1 MTKDFKRFYV
11 SRAMFLGAT
20 MFLASI
26 GMASANPST
35 DTFGSNE
42 PNPVVA
48 SPQQAKHTIKG
59 VVEDQFGP
67 IAGANVV
74 EKGTTNGTITDMDG
88 NFSLEVAPNSI
99 LIVSFIGYKEQQI
112 PVNSQKTVT
121 IKLTEDSQALEEVV
135 VVGYGTQKKVNLS
148 GSVTSVNVSEMAESR
163 PLTNISTALAGTAPG
178 VQITS
183 SNNIPSNNGDAD
195 IKVRGQG
202 TLNNSSPLVIIDGVE
217 GSLNSVSPQDVETV
231 SVLKDAASSAIY
243 GSRAANGVILITTK
257 SGKSGKMKLDYTG
270 YVSFQTLDK
279 PYDVVSDYASYMEYL
294 NEGMTNSNKPAPF
307 SQNVINLWREK
318 SKDPNGLN
326 EYGMPNYLA
335 YPNSDIFDVYE
346 TGVSHQHNLSA
357 SGGSE
362 KITYYTSFNYLNNP
376 GILENCGYERFSLRA
391 NIDSQ
396 IKDWLKLGVNL
407 SGYTANTTPVSEN
420 IKDIYTYGLTG
431 GNPGIAY
438 LDDQN
443 RLGINANAEDD
454 PQNATNNPYNRL
466 RNTTGNVQTN
476 TLKTRLYAILT
487 PLKGLTIQGSYT
499 YDYYD
504 KFKESKPN
512 FVPMYNFQTN
522 TLYTDGV
529 GQTSIYNYN
538 EKTFRNFMDATIRY
552 ERNFFDDRLSTNLMV
567 GASQEQYKRQY
578 FSATRKDLI
587 DPSLG
592 VIDGAIGESSS
603 TGNIT
608 EWAMR
613 SYFGRLNLGWDDKY
627 LFEANLRADGSSRF
641 LADNRWG
648 YFPSFSAAWRISEE
662 EFMKNISWLDNL
674 KIRASYGS
682 LGNNTLGSNRDNDGN
697 YTSQSLYAQTN
708 YVLARAVAMGL
719 SQTAIANAALTWE
732 TTYITNVGLDY
743 NVLGNR
749 LSGSI
754 EFFNKKTDGI
764 LIDLPAP
771 MVHGNA
777 TIPKQNA
784 AQVTNK
790 GLEFSANWSDRAGKD
805 FSYNIGFNFTY
816 IKNNVDK
823 FKGDDPSY
831 DGARMLKEGLP
842 IWSLYVREVDRIVQT
857 DEDLALV
864 QSMLDNPDVKGKVVF
879 PYGTPQKGDIL
890 YKDLNGDGYITED
903 DRTVIGNTN
912 PKVQGGFGLSGQW
925 KGFDFAM
932 NFNFMLDFDV
942 NNATAYQLSS
952 SESNKNKFYN
962 VLSTFADKGWR
973 YTRDGDGECLYKC
986 YYIDGSLDMYR
997 ELNEGR
1003 TLWNPT
1009 DVTKKI
1015 THSYFIEDGSFL
1027 RCQDLT
1033 VGYTL
1038 PGNLT
1043 SKWGISKAR
1052 FYVSASNL
1060 FIITGYSGYDPEV
1073 DIQTGLTCGMDYN
1086 RYPRSRSFVLGTN
1099 ITF

>member
-362 KITYYTSFNYLNNP
+362 KITYYPSFNYLNNP

-890 YKDLNGDGYITED
+890 YKDLNGDGLVNDD
-903 DRTVIGNTN
+903 DRVVVGNGKN
-912 PKVQGGFGLSGQW
+912 PTFTYGMNLGFNW
-925 KGFDFAM
+925 KGIDFSA
-932 NFNFMLDFDV
+932 LLQGQAVIKDV
-942 NNATAYQLSS
+942 YLSALYKSTVRQGYQL
-952 SESNKNKFYN
+952 N
-962 VLSTFADKGWR
+962 ADIIEGRW
-973 YTRDGDGECLYKC
+973 Y
-986 YYIDGSLDMYR
+986 
-997 ELNEGR
+997 EGR
-1003 TLWNPT
+1003 TDAKYPRLLDYSDTRNEQYSDFW
-1009 DVTKKI
+1009 VASKAYLKI
-1015 THSYFIEDGSFL
+1015 RNITL
-1027 RCQDLT
+1027 
-1033 VGYTL
+1033 GYTL
-1038 PGNLT
+1038 PSAWTKVAYMDRVRIYGSLENFFT
-1043 SKWGISKAR
+1043 FTKWK
-1052 FYVSASNL
+1052 
-1060 FIITGYSGYDPEV
+1060 GYDPEI
-1073 DIQTGLTCGMDYN
+1073 DGIT
-1086 RYPRSRSFVLGTN
+1086 YPTMRQAVIGVN
-1099 ITF
+1099 VTF

>member
-1 MTKDFKRFYV
+1 MTKDFTHFHASK
-11 SRAMFLGAT
+11 ALFLGTT
-20 MFLASI
+20 MLLTSVAE
-26 GMASANPST
+26 MSANPSVESLRPMRPT
-35 DTFGSNE
+35 AT
-42 PNPVVA
+42 VT
-48 SPQQAKHTIKG
+48 SPQQAKQTIKG
-59 VVEDQFGP
+59 VVQDTFGP
-67 IAGANVV
+67 IVGANVI

-88 NFSLEVAPNSI
+88 NFTLDVEPNSI
-99 LIVSFIGYKEQQI
+99 LVVTFIGYKEQQV
-112 PVNSQKTVT
+112 PVNNQKTFN
-121 IKLTEDSQALEEVV
+121 IKLAEDSQALDEVV
-135 VVGYGTQKKVNLS
+135 VVGYGTQKKVNMS

-183 SNNIPSNNGDAD
+183 SNNLPSNNGDAD

-217 GSLNSVSPQDVETV
+217 GTLNSVSPQDVETV

-257 SGKSGKMKLDYTG
+257 QGKSGKMKLDYTG
-270 YVSFQTLDK
+270 YVSFQTLDQ
-279 PYDVVSDYASYMEYL
+279 PYEVVSDYANYMEYL
-294 NEGMTNSNKPAPF
+294 NEGMANSNKPKPF
-307 SQNVINLWREK
+307 SENVINLWREK

-335 YPNSDIFDVYE
+335 YPNNSIFDVYE
-346 TGVSHQHNLSA
+346 TGVSHQHNISA

-376 GILENCGYERFSLRA
+376 GILENCGFERFSLRA
-391 NIDSQ
+391 NVDSQ
-396 IKDWLKLGVNL
+396 VKDWLKIGVNL
-407 SGYTANTTPVSEN
+407 SGYTSNTTPVSDN
-420 IKDIYTYGLTG
+420 IDDIYTYGLTG

-466 RNTTGNVQTN
+466 RNVSGNIQVN

-512 FVPMYNFQTN
+512 FVSMYNFQTN

-538 EKTFRNFMDATIRY
+538 EKTFRNFMDATVRY
-552 ERNFFDDRLSTNLMV
+552 ERNFFDNRLSTNLMV
-567 GASQEQYKRQY
+567 GGSQEQYKRQF
-578 FSATRKDLI
+578 FSGTRKDLI
-587 DPSLG
+587 DPSLN
-592 VIDGAIGESSS
+592 VIEGAIGESST
-603 TGNIT
+603 TGNVT

-613 SYFGRLNLGWDDKY
+613 SFFGRLNLGWDDKY
-627 LFEANLRADGSSRF
+627 LLEVNLRADGSSRF

-662 EFMKNISWLDNL
+662 SFMENTKNWLDNL

-682 LGNNTLGSNRDNDGN
+682 LGNNTLGDNRDNDGN

-708 YVLARAVAMGL
+708 YVLGRAVAMGL

-743 NVLGNR
+743 NILGNR

-754 EFFNKKTDGI
+754 EYFNKRTEGI

-771 MVHGNA
+771 KVHGNA
-777 TIPKQNA
+777 TIPKQNS
-784 AQVTNK
+784 AQITNK
-790 GLEFSANWSDRAGKD
+790 GLEFSTNWNDKIGKD
-805 FSYNIGFNFTY
+805 FSYNVGFNFTY

-823 FKGDDPSY
+823 FKGEDYTIKD
-831 DGARMLKEGLP
+831 ARILQEGLP
-842 IWSLYVREVDRIVQT
+842 IWSLYVREADRIIQT

-864 QSMLDNPDVKGKVVF
+864 QAMLDNPAVEGKVVF

-890 YKDLNGDGYITED
+890 YKDLNGDGLVNDD
-903 DRTVIGNTN
+903 DRTVVGNGQN
-912 PKVQGGFGLSGQW
+912 PTFTYGINLGFSW
-925 KGFDFAM
+925 KGIDFSTLIQGQAGIK
-932 NFNFMLDFDV
+932 DV
-942 NNATAYQLSS
+942 YLSALYKTTVRQGYQL
-952 SESNKNKFYN
+952 N
-962 VLSTFADKGWR
+962 ADV
-973 YTRDGDGECLYKC
+973 
-986 YYIDGSLDMYR
+986 IDGRWY
-997 ELNEGR
+997 EGR
-1003 TLWNPT
+1003 TDAASYPRLLDYSDTRNEQYSDFWVT
-1009 DVTKKI
+1009 DKSYLKI
-1015 THSYFIEDGSFL
+1015 RNITL
-1027 RCQDLT
+1027 
-1033 VGYTL
+1033 GYTL
-1038 PGNLT
+1038 PT
-1043 SKWGISKAR
+1043 AWSKVAYMDRVR
-1052 FYVSASNL
+1052 FYGSLEN
-1060 FIITGYSGYDPEV
+1060 FFTFTKWKGYDPEV
-1073 DIQTGLTCGMDYN
+1073 NGIK
-1086 RYPRSRSFVLGTN
+1086 YPTMRQVVVGVN
-1099 ITF
+1099 VTF

>member
-538 EKTFRNFMDATIRY
+538 EKTFRNFMDATI
-552 ERNFFDDRLSTNLMV
+552 
-567 GASQEQYKRQY
+567 
-578 FSATRKDLI
+578 
-587 DPSLG
+587 
-592 VIDGAIGESSS
+592 
-603 TGNIT
+603 
-608 EWAMR
+608 
-613 SYFGRLNLGWDDKY
+613 
-627 LFEANLRADGSSRF
+627 
-641 LADNRWG
+641 
-648 YFPSFSAAWRISEE
+648 
-662 EFMKNISWLDNL
+662 
-674 KIRASYGS
+674 
-682 LGNNTLGSNRDNDGN
+682 
-697 YTSQSLYAQTN
+697 
-708 YVLARAVAMGL
+708 
-719 SQTAIANAALTWE
+719 
-732 TTYITNVGLDY
+732 
-743 NVLGNR
+743 
-749 LSGSI
+749 
-754 EFFNKKTDGI
+754 
-764 LIDLPAP
+764 
-771 MVHGNA
+771 
-777 TIPKQNA
+777 
-784 AQVTNK
+784 
-790 GLEFSANWSDRAGKD
+790 
-805 FSYNIGFNFTY
+805 
-816 IKNNVDK
+816 
-823 FKGDDPSY
+823 
-831 DGARMLKEGLP
+831 
-842 IWSLYVREVDRIVQT
+842 
-857 DEDLALV
+857 
-864 QSMLDNPDVKGKVVF
+864 
-879 PYGTPQKGDIL
+879 
-890 YKDLNGDGYITED
+890 
-903 DRTVIGNTN
+903 
-912 PKVQGGFGLSGQW
+912 
-925 KGFDFAM
+925 
-932 NFNFMLDFDV
+932 
-942 NNATAYQLSS
+942 
-952 SESNKNKFYN
+952 
-962 VLSTFADKGWR
+962 
-973 YTRDGDGECLYKC
+973 
-986 YYIDGSLDMYR
+986 
-997 ELNEGR
+997 
-1003 TLWNPT
+1003 
-1009 DVTKKI
+1009 
-1015 THSYFIEDGSFL
+1015 
-1027 RCQDLT
+1027 
-1033 VGYTL
+1033 
-1038 PGNLT
+1038 
-1043 SKWGISKAR
+1043 
-1052 FYVSASNL
+1052 
-1060 FIITGYSGYDPEV
+1060 
-1073 DIQTGLTCGMDYN
+1073 
-1086 RYPRSRSFVLGTN
+1086 
-1099 ITF
+1099 

>member
-1 MTKDFKRFYV
+1 MKALKLRKWCVWITMLFMAQALFAQQV
-11 SRAMFLGAT
+11 SINGT
-20 MFLASI
+20 VISGTDNYPVVGASI
-26 GMASANPST
+26 
-35 DTFGSNE
+35 
-42 PNPVVA
+42 
-48 SPQQAKHTIKG
+48 
-59 VVEDQFGP
+59 
-67 IAGANVV
+67 V
-74 EKGTTNGTITDMDG
+74 EKGTTNGIITDMDG
-88 NFSLEVAPNSI
+88 NFTLEVSPNSV
-99 LIVSFIGYKEQQI
+99 LVVSFIGFKEQQI
-112 PVNSQKTVT
+112 PVNNQKSLR
-121 IKLTEDSQALEEVV
+121 IKLSEDSQALDEVV

-217 GSLNSVSPQDVETV
+217 GNLNSVSPQDVETV

-257 SGKSGKMKLDYTG
+257 SGKAGRMKIDYTG
-270 YVSFQTLDK
+270 YVSFQSLNK
-279 PYDVVSDYASYMEYL
+279 PYDVVTDYASYMEYM
-294 NEGMTNSNKPAPF
+294 NEGMRNSNKPEPF

-326 EYGMPNYLA
+326 EHGIPNYLA

-346 TGVSHQHNLSA
+346 TGVSHQHSLSA
-357 SGGSE
+357 TGGSE
-362 KITYYTSFNYLNNP
+362 KVTYYTSFNYLNNP

-396 IKDWLKLGVNL
+396 VKDWLKIGVNL

-420 IKDIYTYGLTG
+420 INDIYTYGLTG

-443 RLGINANAEDD
+443 RLGINANNEDD

-466 RNTTGNVQTN
+466 RNVSGNIGIN
-476 TLKTRLYAILT
+476 TLKTRMYAILT

-504 KFKESKPN
+504 KQKDSKPN

-538 EKTFRNFMDATIRY
+538 EKTYRNFMDAIARY
-552 ERNFFDDRLSTNLMV
+552 ERNYLNNRLSTNIMI
-567 GASQEQYKRQY
+567 GASQEQYKRSY
-578 FSATRKDLI
+578 FSATRKDLL

-592 VIDGAIGESSS
+592 VIGGAIGESSS
-603 TGNIT
+603 TGNVT

-613 SYFGRLNLGWDDKY
+613 SFFGRINLGWDDKY
-627 LFEANLRADGSSRF
+627 LLEANLRADGSSRF
-641 LADNRWG
+641 QKDNRWG

-662 EFMKNISWLDNL
+662 NFMKDFTWLDNL
-674 KIRASYGS
+674 KIRGSYGS

-697 YTSQSLYAQTN
+697 YLSQSLYAQTN
-708 YVLARAVAMGL
+708 YVLGRAVAMGL
-719 SQTAIANAALTWE
+719 SQTAIANANLSWE
-732 TTYITNVGLDY
+732 TTYITNLGVDY
-743 NVLGNR
+743 NMFSNR
-749 LSGSI
+749 LSGSL

-790 GLEFSANWSDRAGKD
+790 GVEFSVNWSDRVGKD
-805 FSYNIGFNFTY
+805 FDYNVGFNFTY

-823 FKGDDPSY
+823 FKGDEPSY

-842 IWSLYVREVDRIVQT
+842 IWSLYVREIDRIIQT
-857 DEDLALV
+857 DADLALV
-864 QSMLDNPDVKGKVVF
+864 ETMLNNPEVEGKVVF
-879 PYGTPQKGDIL
+879 PYGVPQKGDIL
-890 YKDLNGDGYITED
+890 YKDLNGDGLVNDD
-903 DRTVIGNTN
+903 DRTVIGDGRN
-912 PKVQGGFGLSGQW
+912 PTFTYGVNLGFNW
-925 KGFDFAM
+925 KGIDFSTLIQGVAGIK
-932 NFNFMLDFDV
+932 DV
-942 NNATAYQLSS
+942 YLS
-952 SESNKNKFYN
+952 N
-962 VLSTFADKGWR
+962 
-973 YTRDGDGECLYKC
+973 LYKSGVRQG
-986 YYIDGSLDMYR
+986 YQMNQEVIDGRWY
-997 ELNEGR
+997 EGR
-1003 TLWNPT
+1003 TDASYPRLLDYSDTRNEQYSDFW
-1009 DVTKKI
+1009 VASKAYLKI
-1015 THSYFIEDGSFL
+1015 RNITL
-1027 RCQDLT
+1027 
-1033 VGYTL
+1033 GYTL
-1038 PGNLT
+1038 PSQWTKVAYMDRVRVYGSLENFFT
-1043 SKWGISKAR
+1043 FSKWK
-1052 FYVSASNL
+1052 
-1060 FIITGYSGYDPEV
+1060 GYDPEV
-1073 DIQTGLTCGMDYN
+1073 SGVT
-1086 RYPRSRSFVLGTN
+1086 YPTMRQAVIGIN
-1099 ITF
+1099 VTF

>member
-1 MTKDFKRFYV
+1 MTKDFTHFHV
-11 SRAMFLGAT
+11 SKALFLGTT
-20 MFLASI
+20 MFLTSVSE
-26 GMASANPST
+26 MSANPSVELLRPT
-35 DTFGSNE
+35 GPSAT
-42 PNPVVA
+42 VT
-48 SPQQAKHTIKG
+48 SPQQAKQTIKG
-59 VVEDQFGP
+59 VVQDAFGP

-88 NFSLEVAPNSI
+88 NFTLDVAPNSI
-99 LIVSFIGYKEQQI
+99 LVITFIGYKEQQVPI
-112 PVNSQKTVT
+112 NNQKTFN
-121 IKLTEDSQALEEVV
+121 IRLAEDSQALDEVV
-135 VVGYGTQKKVNLS
+135 VVGYGTQKKVNMS

-183 SNNIPSNNGDAD
+183 SNNLPSNNGDAD

-217 GSLNSVSPQDVETV
+217 GTLNSVSPQDVETV

-257 SGKSGKMKLDYTG
+257 QGKSGKMKLDYTG
-270 YVSFQTLDK
+270 YVSFQTLDQ
-279 PYDVVSDYASYMEYL
+279 PYEVVSDYANYMEYL
-294 NEGMTNSNKPAPF
+294 NEGMANSNKPKPF
-307 SQNVINLWREK
+307 SENVINLWREK

-335 YPNSDIFDVYE
+335 YPNNSIFDVYE
-346 TGVSHQHNLSA
+346 TGVSHQHNISA

-376 GILENCGYERFSLRA
+376 GILENCGFERFSLRA
-391 NIDSQ
+391 NVDSQ
-396 IKDWLKLGVNL
+396 VKDWLKIGVNL
-407 SGYTANTTPVSEN
+407 SGYTSNTTPVSDN
-420 IKDIYTYGLTG
+420 IDDIYTYGLTG

-466 RNTTGNVQTN
+466 RNVSGNIQVN

-529 GQTSIYNYN
+529 GQTSISNYN
-538 EKTFRNFMDATIRY
+538 EKTFRNFMDATVRY

-567 GASQEQYKRQY
+567 GGSQEQYKRQF
-578 FSATRKDLI
+578 FSGTRKDLI
-587 DPSLG
+587 DPSLN
-592 VIDGAIGESSS
+592 VIEGAIGESST
-603 TGNIT
+603 TGNVT

-613 SYFGRLNLGWDDKY
+613 SFFGRLNLGWDDKY
-627 LFEANLRADGSSRF
+627 LLEVNLRADGSSRF

-662 EFMKNISWLDNL
+662 GFMENTKNWLDNL

-682 LGNNTLGSNRDNDGN
+682 LGNNTLGDNRDNDGN

-708 YVLARAVAMGL
+708 YVLGRAVAMGL

-749 LSGSI
+749 LSGSV
-754 EFFNKKTDGI
+754 EFFNKRTEGI

-771 MVHGNA
+771 KVHGNA
-777 TIPKQNA
+777 TIPKQNS
-784 AQVTNK
+784 AQITNR
-790 GLEFSANWSDRAGKD
+790 GLEFSTNWNDKIGKD
-805 FSYNIGFNFTY
+805 FSYNVGFNFTY

-823 FKGDDPSY
+823 FKGDDY
-831 DGARMLKEGLP
+831 TIKDARILQEGLP
-842 IWSLYVREVDRIVQT
+842 IWSLYVREADRIIQT
-857 DEDLALV
+857 DEDLAIV
-864 QSMLDNPDVKGKVVF
+864 QAMLDNPAVEGKVVF

-890 YKDLNGDGYITED
+890 YKDLNGDGLVNDD
-903 DRTVIGNTN
+903 DRTVIGNGQN
-912 PKVQGGFGLSGQW
+912 PTFTYGVNLGFNW
-925 KGFDFAM
+925 KGIDFSA
-932 NFNFMLDFDV
+932 LIQGQAGLKDV
-942 NNATAYQLSS
+942 YLSALYKTTVRQGYQL
-952 SESNKNKFYN
+952 N
-962 VLSTFADKGWR
+962 ADV
-973 YTRDGDGECLYKC
+973 
-986 YYIDGSLDMYR
+986 IDGRWY
-997 ELNEGR
+997 EGR
-1003 TLWNPT
+1003 TDASYPRLLDYSDTRNEQYSDFWVT
-1009 DVTKKI
+1009 DKSYLKI
-1015 THSYFIEDGSFL
+1015 RNITL
-1027 RCQDLT
+1027 
-1033 VGYTL
+1033 GYTL
-1038 PGNLT
+1038 PT
-1043 SKWGISKAR
+1043 AWSKVAYMDRVR
-1052 FYVSASNL
+1052 FYGSLEN
-1060 FIITGYSGYDPEV
+1060 FFTFTKWKGYDPEV
-1073 DIQTGLTCGMDYN
+1073 NGIK
-1086 RYPRSRSFVLGTN
+1086 YPTMRQVVVGVN
-1099 ITF
+1099 VTF

>member
-396 IKDWLKLGVNL
+396 IKD
-407 SGYTANTTPVSEN
+407 
-420 IKDIYTYGLTG
+420 
-431 GNPGIAY
+431 
-438 LDDQN
+438 
-443 RLGINANAEDD
+443 
-454 PQNATNNPYNRL
+454 
-466 RNTTGNVQTN
+466 
-476 TLKTRLYAILT
+476 
-487 PLKGLTIQGSYT
+487 
-499 YDYYD
+499 
-504 KFKESKPN
+504 
-512 FVPMYNFQTN
+512 
-522 TLYTDGV
+522 
-529 GQTSIYNYN
+529 
-538 EKTFRNFMDATIRY
+538 
-552 ERNFFDDRLSTNLMV
+552 
-567 GASQEQYKRQY
+567 
-578 FSATRKDLI
+578 
-587 DPSLG
+587 
-592 VIDGAIGESSS
+592 
-603 TGNIT
+603 
-608 EWAMR
+608 
-613 SYFGRLNLGWDDKY
+613 
-627 LFEANLRADGSSRF
+627 
-641 LADNRWG
+641 
-648 YFPSFSAAWRISEE
+648 
-662 EFMKNISWLDNL
+662 
-674 KIRASYGS
+674 
-682 LGNNTLGSNRDNDGN
+682 
-697 YTSQSLYAQTN
+697 
-708 YVLARAVAMGL
+708 
-719 SQTAIANAALTWE
+719 
-732 TTYITNVGLDY
+732 
-743 NVLGNR
+743 
-749 LSGSI
+749 
-754 EFFNKKTDGI
+754 
-764 LIDLPAP
+764 
-771 MVHGNA
+771 
-777 TIPKQNA
+777 
-784 AQVTNK
+784 
-790 GLEFSANWSDRAGKD
+790 
-805 FSYNIGFNFTY
+805 
-816 IKNNVDK
+816 
-823 FKGDDPSY
+823 
-831 DGARMLKEGLP
+831 
-842 IWSLYVREVDRIVQT
+842 
-857 DEDLALV
+857 
-864 QSMLDNPDVKGKVVF
+864 
-879 PYGTPQKGDIL
+879 
-890 YKDLNGDGYITED
+890 
-903 DRTVIGNTN
+903 
-912 PKVQGGFGLSGQW
+912 
-925 KGFDFAM
+925 
-932 NFNFMLDFDV
+932 
-942 NNATAYQLSS
+942 
-952 SESNKNKFYN
+952 
-962 VLSTFADKGWR
+962 
-973 YTRDGDGECLYKC
+973 
-986 YYIDGSLDMYR
+986 
-997 ELNEGR
+997 
-1003 TLWNPT
+1003 
-1009 DVTKKI
+1009 
-1015 THSYFIEDGSFL
+1015 
-1027 RCQDLT
+1027 
-1033 VGYTL
+1033 
-1038 PGNLT
+1038 
-1043 SKWGISKAR
+1043 
-1052 FYVSASNL
+1052 
-1060 FIITGYSGYDPEV
+1060 
-1073 DIQTGLTCGMDYN
+1073 
-1086 RYPRSRSFVLGTN
+1086 
-1099 ITF
+1099 